1 MKHKK
6 AISAVVA
13 TVLIILITVAA
24 VTIIWSAI
32 IPMIQDQL
40 SGGTVCL
47 DASAAVTISKA
58 YTCIDTGSAEIPGVP
73 VIPAVPGE
81 IRVQVSRGVG
91 GSNDFELAGLRILVS
106 VGGDTY
112 DYEVAKA
119 NVPSENG
126 EKVYT
131 LTGDDYNATATEVSV
146 AAIVTAGN
154 KEKECEAGLPVT
166 LSECP

>member
-58 YTCIDTGSAEIPGVP
+58 YTCIDTDDEEIK
-73 VIPAVPGE
+73 
-81 IRVQVSRGVG
+81 VQVSRGVG

-106 VGGDTY
+106 ADGDTTSVTI
-112 DYEVAKA
+112 DKDSIDGLP
-119 NVPSENG
+119 PSNG

-131 LTGDDYNATATEVSV
+131 IDGDDYNAAAEEVSV

-154 KEKECEAGLPVT
+154 KEKECEAGLPVK
-166 LSECP
+166 LSPCP